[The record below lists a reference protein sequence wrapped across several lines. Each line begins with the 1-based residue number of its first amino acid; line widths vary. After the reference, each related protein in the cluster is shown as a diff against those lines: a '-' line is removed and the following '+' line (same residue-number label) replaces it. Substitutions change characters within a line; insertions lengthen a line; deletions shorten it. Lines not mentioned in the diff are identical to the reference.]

1 MASRAV
7 GFAASRS
14 AAAADSEAT
23 VAMGSRKKT
32 TTTVY
37 KSDGSGGMTQESHT
51 HVESSGSQGRKRD
64 SDIIIMETRYSF
76 SVNPLQKFSKY
87 MY

>member
-37 KSDGSGGMTQESHT
+37 KSDGSGGMTKVSDHT
-51 HVESSGSQGRKRD
+51 HVETSGSQGRRKSD
-64 SDIIIMETRYSF
+64 SDIDNGNVAWSTYSI
-76 SVNPLQKFSKY
+76 Y
-87 MY
+87 RAT